1 MSLEKCLGQITDE
14 DAPLRLPALVELSD
28 LSSGDLERY
37 ARVWSKLAS
46 ERKQKVMEG
55 LVELAE
61 DSSQLDFSSIFK
73 MCLKDPDEIVR
84 EKAVMGLWEFE
95 DRSIIVFLVDILRC
109 DNSGRVRESA
119 ATGLGK
125 FASLAEEGKI
135 LSRDGD
141 LVRERLM
148 ETLQNENE
156 SLDVKRRALEAV
168 APFNTPAIHE
178 YIRWAYESDDNE
190 LQCSSLYAMGRTGES
205 KWLGLLV
212 KELQSVNP
220 SIRYEAANACGE
232 LNDED
237 AAPHLIPLL
246 QDDDLQVQLS
256 VIGALGEIGGPLA
269 KKGLRRCLETGDPV
283 LEDATR
289 EALDNIQAMDDPLA
303 FNPEFE

>member
-1 MSLEKCLGQITDE
+1 MSLESFLSQITDE
-14 DAPLRLPALVELSD
+14 DAPLHLPALVELSD

-46 ERKQKVMEG
+46 ERKQKVMES

-61 DSSQLDFSSIFK
+61 DSSELDFSGIFK
-73 MCLKDPDEIVR
+73 LCLKDSDELVR
-84 EKAVMGLWEFE
+84 EKAVTGLWEFE
-95 DRSIIVFLVDILRC
+95 DRSIIVSLVDILQY

-119 ATGLGK
+119 AKALGK

-135 LSRDGD
+135 LPRDGD

-148 ETLQNENE
+148 EVLQNEKE
-156 SLDVKRRALEAV
+156 SLDVRRRALESV
-168 APFNTPAIHE
+168 APFNTPAINEH
-178 YIRWAYESDDNE
+178 IRWAYESDNTE

-205 KWLGLLV
+205 RWLAVLV
-212 KELQSVNP
+212 NELQSP
-220 SIRYEAANACGE
+220 STPIRYEAANACGE

-256 VIGALGEIGGPLA
+256 AVSALGEIGGPLA
-269 KKGLRRCLETGDPV
+269 KNGLRRCLKIGDPV
-283 LEDATR
+283 LEDAVR

-303 FNPEFE
+303 FNPEF